1 MAYLWCL
8 VVAYLWCLGPVAY
21 LWWLVSSLP
30 VVVRASGL
38 SVVVV
43 VAYLWCLVVD
53 YLWWLGPVA
62 YLWWLGP
69 VAYLVATS
77 MLVELKGN

>member
-1 MAYLWCL
+1 M
-8 VVAYLWCLGPVAY
+8 
-21 LWWLVSSLP
+21 
-30 VVVRASGL
+30 VVRASGL